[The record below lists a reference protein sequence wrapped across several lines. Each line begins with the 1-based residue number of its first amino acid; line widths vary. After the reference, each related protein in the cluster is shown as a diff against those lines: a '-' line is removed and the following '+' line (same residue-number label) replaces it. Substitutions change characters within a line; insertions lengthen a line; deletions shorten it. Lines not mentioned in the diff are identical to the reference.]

1 MDKERTSSPPS
12 KNSSKELLRV
22 TGDGSSK
29 AVIQSLFRPTPRKAG
44 DRPHTF
50 KVARS
55 PLLDQLQSFLPE
67 FQKAN
72 EHLLSQPQKQID
84 AMNIECTDDDSK
96 VVEMNIMLE
105 EMASGSSSDSEED
118 TDQTDP
124 AENSDLEDDTPVLG
138 PVTAENMKIPSESK
152 CHSKRAKNLIQVLS
166 DAENEKSD
174 SEMTEAS
181 TSSGER

>member
-1 MDKERTSSPPS
+1 MENGKTSAPSS

-29 AVIQSLFRPTPRKAG
+29 AVIESLFRPPPRKAG

-72 EHLLSQPQKQID
+72 EHLLSQPQEQID
-84 AMNIECTDDDSK
+84 AMNIECTDNDSK

-105 EMASGSSSDSEED
+105 EMASGSNSDSDEN
-118 TDQTDP
+118 TDQSDP
-124 AENSDLEDDTPVLG
+124 TENSDLEDDTPLLG
-138 PVTAENMKIPSESK
+138 PVTAENMKMPSELNS
-152 CHSKRAKNLIQVLS
+152 HSKRAKNLIQVLS